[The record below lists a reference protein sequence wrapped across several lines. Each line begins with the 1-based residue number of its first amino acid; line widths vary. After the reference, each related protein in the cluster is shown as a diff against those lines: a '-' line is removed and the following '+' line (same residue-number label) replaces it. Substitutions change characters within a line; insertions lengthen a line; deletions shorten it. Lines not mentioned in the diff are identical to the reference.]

1 MSCNGNDCAQCEYS
15 YLDFS
20 TKICK
25 KPSITVSNCWVYSS
39 DGVCQVCEPKY
50 KRNSSGKCDA
60 INVAGCREVN
70 SMGVC
75 TTCDNGIMVR
85 LGQCNSNNTC

>member
-1 MSCNGNDCAQCEYS
+1 M
-15 YLDFS
+15 
-20 TKICK
+20 
-25 KPSITVSNCWVYSS
+25 YSS

-60 INVAGCREVN
+60 INVASCREVN

-75 TTCDNGIMVR
+75 TTCDNGMMVK
-85 LGQCNSNNTC
+85 LG

>member
-1 MSCNGNDCAQCEYS
+1 M
-15 YLDFS
+15 
-20 TKICK
+20 
-25 KPSITVSNCWVYSS
+25 YSS

-60 INVAGCREVN
+60 INVASCREVN

-75 TTCDNGIMVR
+75 TTCDNGMMVK
-85 LGQCNSNNTC
+85 LGQCNPEHTCQTDHCAICTVNQYGGEMCSMCKDGYGLILSG